1 MSASQSG
8 SVVFDSFRLSC
19 FAKGANV
26 SRPLLADSRVA
37 GVSSGR
43 LAVVIS
49 TPTIEAKAVTDLLSK
64 D

>member
-1 MSASQSG
+1 MYRMAESQPIA
-8 SVVFDSFRLSC
+8 VRQF
-19 FAKGANV
+19 

-49 TPTIEAKAVTDLLSK
+49 TPTIEAKAVTGLLSK